1 MQYRL
6 IDHGIESSQ
15 YLIPH
20 GTAFTPYENS
30 VLGVGDTFADAI
42 EDALENIAQLDAWA
56 AVELDELIKAD
67 YKAELALESPSA
79 YAEACKA
86 YAKEEGCTI
95 EEAEEADFESYLGY
109 YVEILY

>member
-15 YLIPH
+15 FLIPH
-20 GTAFTPYENS
+20 GTAFTPYKNS
-30 VLGVGDTFADAI
+30 VLGVGDTFGEAV
-42 EDALENIAQLDAWA
+42 EDALESIALSDSEIAKKLEKQ
-56 AVELDELIKAD
+56 IKAD

-86 YAKEEGCTI
+86 YAEEGCTI
-95 EEAEEADFESYLGY
+95 EEAEEADFESDLEY

>member
-1 MQYRL
+1 MQYHI
-6 IDHGIESSQ
+6 IDHGIQHCQ
-15 YLIPH
+15 YLIPQ

-30 VLGVGDTFADAI
+30 VLGVGDTFGDAI
-42 EDALENIAQLDAWA
+42 EDALESIALSDSEIANKLDK
-56 AVELDELIKAD
+56 LIKAD

-86 YAKEEGCTI
+86 YAEEEGCTI
-95 EEAEEADFESYLGY
+95 EEAEEADFESHLWY